1 MKKILIVED
10 DLLIAEL
17 ERDYLA
23 VANYEV
29 TIEPDGKN
37 GLTLAMNG
45 GYDLLLLDV
54 MLPSLNGFEICR
66 AVRRVSNVPI
76 ILVTAKQEDLDIV
89 RGMGLGAD
97 DYITKPFSPMQLVA
111 RIKAHIAMHE
121 RLTSTAQNN
130 ENVLSFGE
138 LNIDTAKRLVRVG
151 EKIISLKNKEFE
163 ILMYLAENPGIVLT
177 KEQIYERVW
186 GLDAVGDTATVTVH
200 INRIREKIESDP
212 SNPIYVLTEWG
223 VGYRFCM
230 QSV

>member
-29 TIEPDGKN
+29 TIESDGKN
-37 GLTLAMNG
+37 GLALAMNG

-66 AVRRVSNVPI
+66 VVRRVSNVPI